1 MKLSHYF
8 IHRVRIS
15 ALLVSFVFL
24 GMPLSIQAVDP
35 GAAQDAEAA
44 REKLL
49 KAEDQLELIQSNSE
63 TTKIAVDGM
72 KADVLKLQADMAST
86 RAENAALK
94 QQLADLQAAFDKSE
108 TARVKERQVLLDEV
122 AKLVASGKSSTPAKP
137 AAKKKESA
145 TTSPLAPPPEP
156 EHTAGTTPSPS
167 TAASS
172 STSGPANTSSTG
184 TNTPPPPPVKA
195 QKGYYHVV
203 ASGET
208 ITVICTAFREQGV
221 NVTVA
226 EIRKANGL
234 TEKSVLKVGQKLF
247 IPKPGI

>member
-1 MKLSHYF
+1 
-8 IHRVRIS
+8 VRIS
-15 ALLVSFVFL
+15 ALLVSLVYL
-24 GMPLSIQAVDP
+24 GMPLSVHAVDP

-63 TTKIAVDGM
+63 TTKTSVDGM
-72 KADVLKLQADMAST
+72 KADVLKLQADVAST

-94 QQLADLQAAFDKSE
+94 QHLADLQAAFDKSE
-108 TARVKERQVLLDEV
+108 TTRAKERQVLLDEV
-122 AKLVASGKSSTPAKP
+122 AKLVASGKSSTPVKP
-137 AAKKKESA
+137 VAKKRESA
-145 TTSPLAPPPEP
+145 AISSLEPPPEP
-156 EHTAGTTPSPS
+156 EHAASPTPPASPS
-167 TAASS
+167 ASVTENAP
-172 STSGPANTSSTG
+172 STMTY
-184 TNTPPPPPVKA
+184 TPDTPPVKT

-208 ITVICTAFREQGV
+208 ITLICTAFRQQGV

-247 IPKPGI
+247 IPKPGT